1 MKPLNFIG
9 AQMLVFFG
17 PFLESLIP
25 GEQLYRF
32 TELMED
38 RQSVERLLT
47 KIEELEDKK
56 KTAEKESR
64 RLSKALAKEREQYKK
79 DKMNNKET
87 SKSRFFNWRK

>member
-38 RQSVERLLT
+38 RKSVDRLLNT
-47 KIEELEDKK
+47 IEELEDEKK
-56 KTAEKESR
+56 
-64 RLSKALAKEREQYKK
+64 AKEKQ
-79 DKMNNKET
+79 DKENRKNNKP
-87 SKSRFFNWRK
+87 SKNRFLLWRK